1 MKILSD
7 IRKAIGNGETNFEP
21 KKGHYSEQELI
32 DFQAIVIRIKNIE
45 ESGLISD
52 CYKKVIGDQI

>member
-1 MKILSD
+1 MKMLNDVWNEIS
-7 IRKAIGNGETNFEP
+7 NGKTNFEP

-52 CYKKVIGDQI
+52 CYKKL